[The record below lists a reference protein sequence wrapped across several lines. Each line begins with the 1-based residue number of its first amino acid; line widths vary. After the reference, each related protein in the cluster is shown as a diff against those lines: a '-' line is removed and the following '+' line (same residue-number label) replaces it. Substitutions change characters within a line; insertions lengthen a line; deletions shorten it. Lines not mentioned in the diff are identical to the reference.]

1 MPAGASIGVAGK
13 KRRKH
18 PQARIIDN
26 PKKYNKDMSEFIY
39 RKAHLLAPDTRALLG
54 SVLVAIPKTA
64 VEELRTRPDRKH
76 AEEDALFRELIND
89 ADLKIINQLVISPFG
104 QHLTEF
110 EAFPMSETG
119 DLSNPQATS
128 PDGKRFWRL
137 SR

>member
-1 MPAGASIGVAGK
+1 
-13 KRRKH
+13 
-18 PQARIIDN
+18 
-26 PKKYNKDMSEFIY
+26 MSEFIY

-76 AEEDALFRELIND
+76 AEEDALFRELIDD
-89 ADLKIINQLVISPFG
+89 ADLEIINQLVISPFG
-104 QHLTEF
+104 RHLTEF

-119 DLSNPQATS
+119 DLPNPQATS